1 MGFEMKANAVNQI
14 PKGTEIF
21 LENEPASYVCVVIRG
36 RVLARSESVKLSLPS
51 GSFLGVFDLSV
62 GHYVSDYVAVEDS
75 MLYAFPIHD
84 KKMLRAM
91 LTSNNKDYRGL
102 MINSLTKYFYELSR
116 INMEFHK
123 MADELYQLLADAYA
137 KYKGFCREAGEGVV
151 VLPVLEQMVAYQDET
166 PMDKKGFSYYEDLA
180 KVPADIQKSF
190 FGCGVELTMFHI
202 KELSAIISNLI
213 IDTREVCAYVKEHF
227 SCLYNDGVHN
237 LLTGLMKLAGEVS
250 KKNRQVQGLQTLL
263 DKMLDEFNRMEET
276 LEKYMGMP
284 PVVKRE
290 RLEKMYTAVLVGEDI
305 EEGSEASVGA
315 SDEEVYQ
322 SLRGTLQQLI
332 DFSEVPKDSLKVF
345 IEAMNTFI
353 RANDRMSTEDDFR
366 ALRRQIADGFYT
378 LYRAIFLK
386 VIKEEKSM
394 PKAVELFLN
403 YGFTDERLLTKE
415 QILELC
421 RLDISTKNK
430 YHCTMFTI
438 PEWLYAIYTGKRQP
452 SKNEFD
458 MEYVEMLREQKKMGE
473 INAEEEKKLANDPMK
488 KLEYEMQNMFRY
500 NHRLVNGQPSVF
512 VPVLCSDQMIS
523 GPARAAI
530 TKDRMGQLVEKY
542 REIDYSVFYR
552 ELTYADAASGI
563 EKELIMKEVVP
574 DIILFPA
581 YGQNASMWQELSCKR
596 RDSAGRF
603 LFPIMAEGNIDDLL
617 IKTFGRF
624 RWELCRTMQGS
635 AWNNIQYKSLTSE
648 YADYI
653 QFYKKNKE
661 LSEERKEKI
670 KQQIVKGKSST
681 KEIFV
686 QDYELWIKSEAL
698 GAMRLNKVSREILA
712 MYCPFNK
719 EIREAVETQPA
730 FAEPIGRF
738 KRERMKKVR
747 ELELRYHAYT
757 TKQGIALTQELVN
770 NLAFYKNK

>member
-21 LENEPASYVCVVIRG
+21 LENEPASYICVVIRG
-36 RVLARSESVKLSLPS
+36 RVLARSESVKLALPS

-84 KKMLRAM
+84 QKMLRTM
-91 LTSNNKDYRGL
+91 LTANNKDYRGL
-102 MINSLTKYFYELSR
+102 MVNSLTKYFYELSK
-116 INMEFHK
+116 INKEFHK
-123 MADELYQLLADAYA
+123 MAGDIYQLLADAYA
-137 KYKGFCREAGEGVV
+137 KYKNFCRDAGEGVV
-151 VLPVLEQMVAYQDET
+151 MLPLLERIEEYRDET
-166 PMDKKGFSYYEDLA
+166 PMERKSFSYYEDLA
-180 KVPADIQKSF
+180 RVPADIQKNF

-202 KELSAIISNLI
+202 KELSSVISNLI
-213 IDTREVCAYVKEHF
+213 IDTRDVCAYVKEYF
-227 SCLYNDGVHN
+227 SCLYNDGSQN
-237 LLTGLMKLAGEVS
+237 LLMGLMKLAYEAG
-250 KKNRQVQGLQTLL
+250 KKNRPVQGLQALL
-263 DKMLDEFNRMEET
+263 DKMLDEFNRMEEI
-276 LEKYMGMP
+276 LERHMGMP
-284 PVVKRE
+284 PVIKRE
-290 RLEKMYTAVLVGEDI
+290 RLEKMYTAVLIGEEM
-305 EEGSEASVGA
+305 EETEETASGA
-315 SDEEVYQ
+315 SDEELYQ
-322 SLRGTLQQLI
+322 SLRGTLQQLM
-332 DFSEVPKDSLKVF
+332 DFSEVPKDSLKTF
-345 IEAMNTFI
+345 ADAMNTFV
-353 RANDRMSTEDDFR
+353 RAKDRMSTEDDFR
-366 ALRRQIADGFYT
+366 PVRRQIADGFYI

-386 VIKEEKSM
+386 VLIEEKNM

-421 RLDISTKNK
+421 HLDLSTKNK

-438 PEWLYAIYTGKRQP
+438 PEWLYAVYTGKRQP

-458 MEYVEMLREQKKMGE
+458 MEYVEMLREQKKLGE
-473 INAEEEKKLANDPMK
+473 INAEEEKKLANDQMK

-500 NHRLVNGQPSVF
+500 NHRIVNGQPSVF
-512 VPVLCSDQMIS
+512 VPVLCSEQMMS

-530 TKDRMGQLVEKY
+530 TKDRMGQLIEKY

-574 DIILFPA
+574 DVILFPA

-603 LFPIMAEGNIDDLL
+603 LFPVMAEGNIDDLI

-670 KQQIVKGKSST
+670 KQQIMKGKNST
-681 KEIFV
+681 REIFV
-686 QDYELWIKSEAL
+686 QDYELWMKSEAL
-698 GAMRLNKVSREILA
+698 GAMRLNKVSREILSL
-712 MYCPFNK
+712 YCPFNK

-730 FAEPIGRF
+730 FAEPIARF
-738 KRERMKKVR
+738 KRERTKKVR

-757 TKQGIALTQELVN
+757 TKQGIALTQELIS
-770 NLAFYKNK
+770 NLSFYKDK

>member
-36 RVLARSESVKLSLPS
+36 RVLARTESVKLTLPS

-62 GHYVSDYVAVEDS
+62 GHYVSDYIAVEDS
-75 MLYAFPIHD
+75 MLYAFPVHD

-91 LTSNNKDYRGL
+91 LTANNKDYRGL
-102 MINSLTKYFYELSR
+102 MVNSLTKYFYELSK
-116 INMEFHK
+116 INAEFHK
-123 MADELYQLLADAYA
+123 MAEELYQLLTDTYA
-137 KYKGFCREAGEGVV
+137 KYKGFCRDAGEGAV
-151 VLPVLEQMVAYQDET
+151 VLPVLERLEAYQDET
-166 PMDKKGFSYYEDLA
+166 PMERKGFSYYEDLA

-190 FGCGVELTMFHI
+190 FGCGIELTMFHI
-202 KELSAIISNLI
+202 KELSSIISNLI
-213 IDTREVCAYVKEHF
+213 IDTREVCGYIKENF
-227 SCLYNDGVHN
+227 LCLYNDGSQN
-237 LLTGLMKLAGEVS
+237 LLMGMMKLAYEAG
-250 KKNRQVQGLQTLL
+250 KKNRPVQGLQQLL
-263 DKMLDEFNRMEET
+263 DKLLDEFNRMEEI
-276 LEKYMGMP
+276 LERYMGMP
-284 PVVKRE
+284 PMVKRD
-290 RLEKMYTAVLVGEDI
+290 RLQKMYTAVLVGEEM
-305 EEGSEASVGA
+305 EETEEASGGA

-332 DFSEVPKDSLKVF
+332 DFSEVPKDSLKTFVD
-345 IEAMNTFI
+345 AMNTFV
-353 RANDRMSTEDDFR
+353 RAKDRMSTEDDFR
-366 ALRRQIADGFYT
+366 TLRRQIADGFYT
-378 LYRAIFLK
+378 IYKAIFFKIL
-386 VIKEEKSM
+386 KEEKDM

-415 QILELC
+415 QTLELC

-458 MEYVEMLREQKKMGE
+458 MEYIEMLREQKKMGE
-473 INAEEEKKLANDPMK
+473 ITAEEEKKLANDQVK
-488 KLEYEMQNMFRY
+488 KLEYEIQNMFRY
-500 NHRLVNGQPSVF
+500 NHRIVNGQPSIF
-512 VPVLCSDQMIS
+512 VPVLCSEQMMS
-523 GPARAAI
+523 GPSKAAI

-552 ELTYADAASGI
+552 ELSYADAATGI
-563 EKELIMKEVVP
+563 EKEQIMKEIVP
-574 DIILFPA
+574 DVILFPA

-603 LFPIMAEGNIDDLL
+603 LFPIMAEGNIDDLI

-624 RWELCRTMQGS
+624 RWELCRTMQGT

-670 KQQIVKGKSST
+670 KQQIMKGKNST
-681 KEIFV
+681 REIFV

-730 FAEPIGRF
+730 FADPIGRF
-738 KRERMKKVR
+738 KRERIKKVR
-747 ELELRYHAYT
+747 ELELRYHSYT
-757 TKQGIALTQELVN
+757 SKQGITLTQELLS
-770 NLAFYKNK
+770 NLSFYKDK